1 MSLQTERFP
10 HPMAVMITKPCTVL
24 MPAGSKTSLYNFL
37 LDRTLL
43 YLIAGRIVMLIAI
56 LQ

>member
-1 MSLQTERFP
+1 
-10 HPMAVMITKPCTVL
+10 MAVMITKPCTVL
-24 MPAGSKTSLYNFL
+24 MPAGSKTSLYDFL